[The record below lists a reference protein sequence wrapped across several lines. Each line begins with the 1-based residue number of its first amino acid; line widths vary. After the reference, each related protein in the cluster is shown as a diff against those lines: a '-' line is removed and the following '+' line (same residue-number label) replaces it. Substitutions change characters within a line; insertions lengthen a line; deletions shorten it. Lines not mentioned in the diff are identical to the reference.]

1 MILSGFVIVTHPF
14 HPLNGQR
21 LEVLYSKRRGADT
34 VFVCSGGVSGQITLP
49 LAWTDRGEP
58 PLAPPAV
65 GRGPGRARHAG
76 PDTARSLIRVPAC
89 TAFSCVMNAHKNDL
103 RGLTTPQLLARRRAA
118 AARLGDV
125 EQVLAGTLTEQSR
138 RCGRPGCRCADG
150 EPHGPYAYFTP
161 RPAGRGRARYVPA
174 ALAEVVRRY
183 LRRGEQAE
191 AVLAEIS
198 AINAELL
205 ARRELQ

>member
-1 MILSGFVIVTHPF
+1 
-14 HPLNGQR
+14 
-21 LEVLYSKRRGADT
+21 
-34 VFVCSGGVSGQITLP
+34 
-49 LAWTDRGEP
+49 
-58 PLAPPAV
+58 
-65 GRGPGRARHAG
+65 
-76 PDTARSLIRVPAC
+76 
-89 TAFSCVMNAHKNDL
+89 MNAHKNDL
-103 RGLTTPQLLARRRAA
+103 RGLSTRQLLGRRRAA

-125 EQVLAGTLTEQSR
+125 EQVLAGTLTEQAR
-138 RCGRPGCRCADG
+138 RCGRG

-161 RPAGRGRARYVPA
+161 RPGGRGRARYVPA
-174 ALAEVVRRY
+174 ALAQVVRRY